1 MGGHMVDYAEGC
13 LSLKSKVGQI
23 YDLLLH
29 ERFDDAKQVCIEVI
43 AEARLLSH
51 QIEIQKVDR

>member
-1 MGGHMVDYAEGC
+1 MVDYAEGC

-29 ERFDDAKQVCIEVI
+29 ERFDEAKQVCIEVI